1 MLLKTITFNMC
12 HGEGLDGKIDVKR
25 QAELL
30 KKYKPDIVFLQEID
44 MYTKRVDENNQLFE
58 FSENIGLKYRFMGIN
73 IKYKEGF
80 YGDGILS
87 RFPIEYSA
95 NYLMPTIKE
104 ESEQRGV
111 LSVSISFGTTKIH
124 LFSVHLST
132 SKKERLLAAE
142 EIVRIIKKIDKNDV
156 IIIGGDF
163 NVGIEKIGK
172 HQYTFEEKEC
182 YDEYNILNQVLSQI
196 NNNEKTWFSKE
207 GEGCIDTIFYSR
219 NIKLENVQTIK
230 TDLSDHYGVYAEFN
244 I

>member
-1 MLLKTITFNMC
+1 
-12 HGEGLDGKIDVKR
+12 
-25 QAELL
+25 
-30 KKYKPDIVFLQEID
+30 
-44 MYTKRVDENNQLFE
+44 
-58 FSENIGLKYRFMGIN
+58 
-73 IKYKEGF
+73 
-80 YGDGILS
+80 
-87 RFPIEYSA
+87 
-95 NYLMPTIKE
+95 MPTIKE

-124 LFSVHLST
+124 LFSFHLST

>member
-1 MLLKTITFNMC
+1 MILKTITFNMC
-12 HGEGLDGKIDVKR
+12 HGEGLDEKIDVKR
-25 QAELL
+25 QAEVL
-30 KKYKPDIVFLQEID
+30 KKYNPDIVFLQEID
-44 MYTKRVDENNQLFE
+44 MYTGRVNGNNQLFE

-73 IKYKEGF
+73 IKYKDGF

-95 NYLMPTIKE
+95 NYLMPTIEKD
-104 ESEQRGV
+104 SEQRGV

-124 LFSVHLST
+124 LFSMHLST
-132 SKKERLLAAE
+132 SEKERILAVK

-163 NVGIEKIGK
+163 NIGTEKIGK
-172 HQYTFEEKEC
+172 HQYVFEEKDAYE
-182 YDEYNILNQVLSQI
+182 EYKILMQILEKI
-196 NNNEKTWFSKE
+196 NNTEKTWFSKE

-219 NIKLENVQTIK
+219 NIKLENMKTIE
-230 TDLSDHYGVYAEFN
+230 TDLSDHYAVYAEFN